1 MSSATAAATSAPTAN
16 AANALK
22 ASKAPKKGKLQVS
35 LKTPKGTKDWAD
47 SDMVIRE
54 AIFSTLSGLFKKHG
68 GVTIDTPVFELR
80 EILAGKYG
88 EDSKLIYNLEDQGG
102 ELCSYV
108 TI

>member
-1 MSSATAAATSAPTAN
+1 MLSRSLNKVVTSIKSSSIIRMSSATAAATSAPTAN

-54 AIFSTLSGLFKKHG
+54 AILALYLAYSRSMVVSLSTHLFSS
-68 GVTIDTPVFELR
+68 
-80 EILAGKYG
+80 
-88 EDSKLIYNLEDQGG
+88 
-102 ELCSYV
+102 
-108 TI
+108 